1 MGMRN
6 GVSKIAEKRDD
17 STFRSLFLTFGPKL
31 RAMLMRQGADRATAE
46 DIVQDTMLTVWSK
59 SHLFTRDRGALSTW
73 IFTIARNLR
82 TDRIRRQIVWEKYC
96 GDLGEL
102 HAEEK
107 LADEQV
113 SHEQERLYLTQA
125 IAALPA
131 EQGQI
136 IELSYIHGLSQSE
149 IAERLHVPLGTVK
162 SRMRLAFEKLRC
174 SVESE

>member
-1 MGMRN
+1 
-6 GVSKIAEKRDD
+6 
-17 STFRSLFLTFGPKL
+17 
-31 RAMLMRQGADRATAE
+31 
-46 DIVQDTMLTVWSK
+46 
-59 SHLFTRDRGALSTW
+59 
-73 IFTIARNLR
+73 LR